1 MPVIL
6 LTDDEAVGGIEFD
19 SRFGHWRCPHR
30 QLSHR
35 RKLRVNV
42 QALSRESYRR
52 SPPHPPAHGVHQ
64 RCLSGFIDRDGGYR
78 LMLRRDAHRVFTA
91 AQNCSVTAVV
101 SSVTFQPFVSAFS
114 LANFCSV

>member
-1 MPVIL
+1 MSDGRATSAAVDFTRPKAMPVIL

-42 QALSRESYRR
+42 QALSRELLPSLAAP
-52 SPPHPPAHGVHQ
+52 SSGHGPPAVP
-64 RCLSGFIDRDGGYR
+64 LR
-78 LMLRRDAHRVFTA
+78 LHR
-91 AQNCSVTAVV
+91 
-101 SSVTFQPFVSAFS
+101 P
-114 LANFCSV
+114 